1 MKLPS
6 IVTMSL
12 MGVVSDVTGKK
23 SDSNSAAEKKKVQTP
38 EKRMKQLN
46 RFSAEWLKEHILTSA
61 PGDTDKLK
69 ARREKAYKR
78 FTNNITNKTSRMLRI
93 YNNENEDGEKRCGY
107 FDPLTTHG
115 GPQLNQPDLNEK
127 KQTRRREYLK
137 EKNGEDK
144 RGARH
149 LLEQKYGIDSES
161 MKRPVI
167 HERRML
173 AKLEDLSH
181 IHSQLKQIEL
191 WFTQNF
197 DDVELHTFLTKMN
210 QYDSLLGARQIA
222 DHDVHRRDDD
232 GKKKKK
238 QEQYDDSDPR
248 KSWKRITIGYRKW
261 AQRYIAYCGQE
272 YINKSFSR
280 WAQEKLF
287 FKGRQV
293 YEDLSD
299 KSDN

>member
-1 MKLPS
+1 
-6 IVTMSL
+6 
-12 MGVVSDVTGKK
+12 
-23 SDSNSAAEKKKVQTP
+23 
-38 EKRMKQLN
+38 
-46 RFSAEWLKEHILTSA
+46 
-61 PGDTDKLK
+61 
-69 ARREKAYKR
+69 
-78 FTNNITNKTSRMLRI
+78 MLEI
-93 YNNENEDGEKRCGY
+93 YNRENEDGEKRCGY

-115 GPQLNQPDLNEK
+115 GPQLNQPDLATK
-127 KQTRRREYLK
+127 KQEKRREYLQ
-137 EKNGEDK
+137 EKNNEDK

-149 LLEQKYGIDSES
+149 LLEQKYHIDSES

-167 HERRML
+167 HERRIL

-197 DDVELHTFLTKMN
+197 DDVDLPKFIVNMN
-210 QYDSLLGARQIA
+210 QYDSLLGTTQIE
-222 DHDVHRRDDD
+222 DYDRHRRATD

-248 KSWKRITIGYRKW
+248 KAWKRITVGYRKW

-272 YINKSFSR
+272 YINKKFSR

-287 FKGRQV
+287 FKGRDV
-293 YEDLSD
+293 YKSINGIVD
-299 KSDN
+299 KDD